1 MKKGFSKLL
10 LAIVMT
16 LQLVPSSMTTIVA
29 NDNIAYAD
37 DFVPVSYTHL
47 DVYKRQDVS
56 FSAYLVTASNS
67 MLHLCHLE

>member
-37 DFVPVSYTHL
+37 DFV
-47 DVYKRQDVS
+47 QIS
-56 FSAYLVTASNS
+56 FKVKCRSA
-67 MLHLCHLE
+67 CGWR

>member
-37 DFVPVSYTHL
+37 DFVQITTENNQSLYM
-47 DVYKRQDVS
+47 RQEAVIFLREFQS
-56 FSAYLVTASNS
+56 
-67 MLHLCHLE
+67 